1 MHEFSVAQALMEI
14 VTQEAERHQVKQV
27 LKVGVKL
34 GAFSHVSPQALG
46 FCFDTIKPGTVADEA
61 ELLVERLPLRGRCR
75 ECGGESPM
83 QEPTDPCPICGFERL
98 EITQGRELYVAYLET
113 EDTK

>member
-14 VTQEAERHQVKQV
+14 VAQEARRHQVEKV

-46 FCFDTIKPGTVADEA
+46 FCFEALKPGTVAAGA
-61 ELLVERLPLRGRCR
+61 ELLVERLSLKGRCLG
-75 ECGGESPM
+75 CGGESPL
-83 QEPTDPCPICGFERL
+83 QEPTDPCPFCGFERL
-98 EITQGRELYVAYLET
+98 KITQGRELYVAYIET
-113 EDTK
+113 DEPD